1 MPKPDAA
8 HLQTDKELAKLEKR
22 IAKIYKEAADDL
34 QSTIDDYFAKFV
46 KRDAKQKAR
55 LEAGKITEQEYKQ
68 WRLAQMG
75 RGERFKAL
83 QSRVAERYTE
93 ANETAVR
100 YVNDA
105 TPGIYSLNR
114 NYSAYTIEKVAGNVG
129 FDLWDE
135 QTVKRLIVENPEVMP
150 YYPPEKALKRGIDL
164 AYGKKQI
171 SASVTSSILQGKSI
185 PGIAKDLQTRIPDM
199 NKASAIR
206 TARTAVTG
214 AQNAGRMDSYVAAE
228 KMGIKVRKEWL
239 ATLDGRTRHSHA
251 MLDGQNADID
261 KPFKVDGEEIMFP
274 GDTSAPGYLVY
285 NCFVGETQIA
295 SDSKIVRSYKHTYN
309 GDLIEVKTACGIN
322 FTCTPNH
329 PILTPY
335 GWVAAALLH
344 NGDNLVVT
352 FDRNTGSFRRNSN
365 IKHIHSSMKAL
376 YNSLQCF
383 GLMSRDSTLRINFH
397 GDIPTTN
404 VEVITKK
411 WLLRNNGNSG
421 VRQSI
426 NKFLL
431 KNANKP
437 LMSQCP
443 LMKHFGSVCKAAFRF
458 ISGKCQTLA
467 LLWRS
472 LLHPNVHRFRT
483 VSGRDIGVTQD
494 TVNNLTAKSETLGK
508 VLDGFSGEIAV
519 DKVVSVKIIPSGQT
533 ATHVYNLQ
541 TENGYYFVNSSI
553 AQSKSKCN
561 GIFAIAKNCR
571 CTMVAAVDGVDTSN
585 AQRRVRNPETGKNE
599 LVSDMTYQEWA
610 GWKKKTEFTPAK
622 TTAEA
627 EAYAKEHIFSGAYL
641 GKTSYKGVDVDMA
654 NGINETLERIT
665 QKYGRKL
672 SGIEVVNPKT
682 AKGLKALGG
691 SADAPF
697 ATNSLNGMVYINKDI
712 VKNANALKA
721 YTDKGDEAFK
731 LVMANKGK
739 LSGKMRAL
747 AEIYEKAGKDL
758 VDSSLEGM
766 ITHEYG
772 HYLAVAI
779 NPKSDVVSKIADG
792 MGEHL
797 VSGYSQHNVRE
808 YLAECFTEYERGDRS
823 KLDPIVI
830 ELFEGAIKR

>member
-1 MPKPDAA
+1 
-8 HLQTDKELAKLEKR
+8 
-22 IAKIYKEAADDL
+22 
-34 QSTIDDYFAKFV
+34 
-46 KRDAKQKAR
+46 
-55 LEAGKITEQEYKQ
+55 
-68 WRLAQMG
+68 
-75 RGERFKAL
+75 
-83 QSRVAERYTE
+83 
-93 ANETAVR
+93 
-100 YVNDA
+100 
-105 TPGIYSLNR
+105 
-114 NYSAYTIEKVAGNVG
+114 
-129 FDLWDE
+129 
-135 QTVKRLIVENPEVMP
+135 
-150 YYPPEKALKRGIDL
+150 
-164 AYGKKQI
+164 
-171 SASVTSSILQGKSI
+171 
-185 PGIAKDLQTRIPDM
+185 M

-239 ATLDGRTRHSHA
+239 ATIDGRTRHSHA
-251 MLDGQNADID
+251 MLDGQTVDID

-376 YNSLQCF
+376 YNSLHCF

-426 NKFLL
+426 NKFSL

-571 CTMVAAVDGVDTSN
+571 CTTTAVVDGVDTSN
-585 AQRRVRNPETGKNE
+585 GLRRDKYGP
-599 LVSDMTYQEWA
+599 LPDMTFAQWEKSKR
-610 GWKKKTEFTPAK
+610 GE
-622 TTAEA
+622 
-627 EAYAKEHIFSGAYL
+627 GYL
-641 GKTSYKGVDVDMA
+641 
-654 NGINETLERIT
+654 
-665 QKYGRKL
+665 QK
-672 SGIEVVNPKT
+672 
-682 AKGLKALGG
+682 
-691 SADAPF
+691 
-697 ATNSLNGMVYINKDI
+697 
-712 VKNANALKA
+712 
-721 YTDKGDEAFK
+721 
-731 LVMANKGK
+731 
-739 LSGKMRAL
+739 
-747 AEIYEKAGKDL
+747 
-758 VDSSLEGM
+758 
-766 ITHEYG
+766 
-772 HYLAVAI
+772 
-779 NPKSDVVSKIADG
+779 
-792 MGEHL
+792 
-797 VSGYSQHNVRE
+797 
-808 YLAECFTEYERGDRS
+808 
-823 KLDPIVI
+823 
-830 ELFEGAIKR
+830 